1 MIILILILSLF
12 LFFLNK
18 ILNSLA
24 DSFCQGSVKGA
35 EEGSIDHDSYSNI
48 WKTEFM
54 LVDLLIY
61 TYLRDLLALELSKGL
76 YIENLKGLI
85 ELQFYS
91 FMVVS
96 SCGKLT
102 NEPYEEPGSFCDF
115 YKLWKGKVYGVIDC
129 KGYYGTEHDLELS
142 LCYLDEHWQHHF
154 DSKVHKIIAGFDL
167 KLVILAE
174 VYCEALKCQ
183 HGFEVARDLGV
194 KSHEGLGSW

>member
-1 MIILILILSLF
+1 
-12 LFFLNK
+12 
-18 ILNSLA
+18 
-24 DSFCQGSVKGA
+24 
-35 EEGSIDHDSYSNI
+35 
-48 WKTEFM
+48 
-54 LVDLLIY
+54 
-61 TYLRDLLALELSKGL
+61 
-76 YIENLKGLI
+76 
-85 ELQFYS
+85 
-91 FMVVS
+91 MVVS
-96 SCGKLT
+96 SCGKLA